1 MNAIPIPTTIVTGFL
16 GAGKTT
22 IISHLIDHLQNK
34 GEQVAYVKNEIGDA
48 TIDNT
53 IMQGKH
59 IQTKELLN
67 GCICCTLTGPFLFAI
82 DELIEKVNPDRV
94 IIEASGTADA
104 SALALLIS
112 SHPKLF
118 RDGVVTVIDVVNF
131 DGFEDLSI
139 TAQNQTKFTDLI
151 IFNKIELVDLDRK
164 RAVVGYVRELNTHS
178 PIIEAPNGKV
188 EPEVIFGIG
197 TSELSELL
205 KQAKT
210 EDENHQHSETH
221 THLEQDHIQ
230 SFVVEMKN
238 SQNLSKLKDV
248 LEKLPASIFRVKG
261 FVRDESEKIH
271 LVQKVGQ
278 RVEIQPFETDQP
290 SIPTQLI
297 FIGFEIRDL
306 EESVASLLETSS

>member
-1 MNAIPIPTTIVTGFL
+1 MNQSTIPTTIITGFL

-22 IISHLIDHLQNK
+22 IIGHLIDYLQSK
-34 GEQVAYVKNEIGDA
+34 GEQVVYVKNEIGDA

-82 DELIEKVNPDRV
+82 EELIDTTHPDRI

-104 SALALLIS
+104 SALALLVS
-112 SHPKLF
+112 SNEKLF

-131 DGFEDLSI
+131 EGFEDLSI

-164 RAVVGYVRELNTHS
+164 RAVVGYVRELNAHS

-188 EPEVIFGIG
+188 EPELLFGIG
-197 TSELSELL
+197 TSELKNLL
-205 KQAKT
+205 EHEHLHDAD
-210 EDENHQHSETH
+210 DEHDGLHM
-221 THLEQDHIQ
+221 EQDHMHAFTIK
-230 SFVVEMKN
+230 VENVTNMDAFKKKLEDLPKN
-238 SQNLSKLKDV
+238 
-248 LEKLPASIFRVKG
+248 IFRVKG
-261 FVRDESEKIH
+261 FVTDDSGTLFI
-271 LVQKVGQ
+271 VQKVGR
-278 RVEIQPFETDQP
+278 RVEITPFDQKVEKNVNE
-290 SIPTQLI
+290 LLM
-297 FIGFEIRDL
+297 IGFEIEGL
-306 EESVASLLETSS
+306 KETVQASLLVK